1 MSYSLF
7 MNNMKLLKFASLDAQ
22 TADAPAAN
30 RTAHH
35 PVHRER
41 EGEVGKLYFAT
52 YTSDSVPYFLPLVG
66 CLSVC
71 ITRRGSDS
79 ATHGRPVPTPWLICS
94 SLSSDYTL

>member
-1 MSYSLF
+1 

-41 EGEVGKLYFAT
+41 EGEVGKLYFAS
-52 YTSDSVPYFLPLVG
+52 YTSHSVPYFLPLVG

>member
-41 EGEVGKLYFAT
+41 EGEVGKLYFAS
-52 YTSDSVPYFLPLVG
+52 YTSDSVPYFLPPVV
-66 CLSVC
+66 CLSVSG
-71 ITRRGSDS
+71 GSDS

-94 SLSSDYTL
+94 SLSSDSTL

>member
-41 EGEVGKLYFAT
+41 EGEVGKLYFAS
-52 YTSDSVPYFLPLVG
+52 YTSDSVPYFLPPGG

-71 ITRRGSDS
+71 ITARVG
-79 ATHGRPVPTPWLICS
+79 
-94 SLSSDYTL
+94 